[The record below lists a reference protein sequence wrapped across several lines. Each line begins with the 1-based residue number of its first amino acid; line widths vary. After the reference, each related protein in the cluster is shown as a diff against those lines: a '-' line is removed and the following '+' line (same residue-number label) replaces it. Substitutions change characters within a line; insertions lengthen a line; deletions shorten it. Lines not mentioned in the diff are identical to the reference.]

1 MKKILFA
8 LSLSLMALGLNA
20 QGVSPRIELGASFSN
35 LSYKGWLKNL
45 DSNTKLGARASL
57 ALELGMAD
65 FNVASLYLAPG
76 LTYKMGGAMEEQN
89 ILKKEGKIT
98 YHSLSLPVTLGVRF
112 DLFGSLGVSAE
123 VGPYISYAMS
133 ANKKIDGTSVD
144 MFGTVKDVA
153 PDLFNKF
160 SDEFKAGIKDK
171 SLFKRFDAGLNGSI
185 ALEVSRFYLRAGV
198 EYGFVDQFEGDLI
211 EKIKKAKDETVEVLK
226 DIENANS
233 KHINFFATVGI
244 RF

>member
-8 LSLSLMALGLNA
+8 LSLSMMALGLSA
-20 QGVSPRIELGASFSN
+20 QGISPRLELGASLSN
-35 LSYKGWLKNL
+35 LSYKGMLK
-45 DSNTKLGARASL
+45 DSDSKIKLGARASL
-57 ALELGMAD
+57 GLELGMAD
-65 FNVASLYLAPG
+65 FNVASLYIAPG
-76 LTYKMGGAMEEQN
+76 ITYKMGGALSEKDL
-89 ILKKEGKIT
+89 IDKEGKIT
-98 YHSLSLPVTLGVRF
+98 YHSLSLPVTLGVRL
-112 DLFGSLGVSAE
+112 DLFNTVGLSAE

-133 ANKKIDGTSVD
+133 ANKSIDGTSVD
-144 MFGTVKDVA
+144 IFGGVKDVA

-160 SDEFKAGIKDK
+160 GDEFKAGIKDK
-171 SLFKRFDAGLNGSI
+171 SLFKRFDAGLNGSV

-211 EKIKKAKDETVEVLK
+211 EKMKKAANETADLLK
-226 DIENANS
+226 NLENANS